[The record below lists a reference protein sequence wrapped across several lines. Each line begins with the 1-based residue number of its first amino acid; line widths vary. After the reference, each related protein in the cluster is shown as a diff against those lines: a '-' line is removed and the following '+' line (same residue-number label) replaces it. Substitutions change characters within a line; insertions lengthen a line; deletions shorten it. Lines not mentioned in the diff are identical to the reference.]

1 MRVWVTGAAGFVG
14 RYVCRRLREEGDEV
28 LASDVRADESQG
40 VEPLDI
46 RDAEE
51 ALAFAVRNRPEAC
64 IHLAGVAFVP
74 DAAKNPMALSAINV
88 DGAVHVARA
97 LLRVAPKGRFLFIS
111 SSQVYGYK
119 RRESPMFVE
128 DELRPS
134 SPYASSKVAA
144 EKALLELH
152 EDRRLNLCIA
162 RPGNHT
168 GPGQSPKFV
177 VPSFIQAV
185 RDVRDGT
192 RDAIEVGNLESER
205 DFTDVRDVVSAYLL
219 ILRKGHSGGIYNIS
233 AGQHM
238 TIGEVLRRITTMMDV
253 QAPVK
258 VKPEYF
264 RPTDAMPALNTC
276 HMRGLGWQ
284 PRYTFDQTL
293 RDMI

>member
-14 RYVCRRLREEGDEV
+14 RYVCRSLKEAGDEV
-28 LASDVRADESQG
+28 VASDVRADEAAG

-51 ALAFAVRNRPEAC
+51 SLAFAKRHRPEAC

-74 DAAKNPMALSAINV
+74 DAAKNPAALSAINV

-97 LLRVAPKGRFLFIS
+97 LLQVAPKGRFLFIS

-119 RRESPMFVE
+119 RREAPMFVE
-128 DELRPS
+128 DELHPA
-134 SPYASSKVAA
+134 SPYAKSKVEA
-144 EKALLELH
+144 EKALQELWT
-152 EDRRLNLCIA
+152 ENRLNLCIA

-185 RDVRDGT
+185 RDVRDG
-192 RDAIEVGNLESER
+192 RREAIEVGNLESER
-205 DFTDVRDVVSAYLL
+205 DFTDVRDVVAAYLL
-219 ILRKGHSGGIYNIS
+219 ILRAGRPGGIYNIS

-238 TIGEVLRRITTMMDV
+238 TIGEVLHRITAAMDV
-253 QAPVK
+253 EAPVQ
-258 VKPEYF
+258 VNPDYF